1 MRKILGAAIAAMA
14 VCTGLMTPLAAGIFC
29 GGHCSGPCSTC
40 RPAPCGSC
48 HRNPC
53 GCQPVSQ
60 PPIVIP
66 QTVMQQRTIMQPQQI
81 TVPQTTYRDVVRT
94 EFRTQAELQSTP
106 VTRFKTVAVD
116 EGAFQQ
122 VWVSRVVQKQV
133 PETVLEQ
140 RTVYK
145 QVPYQV
151 TQRVPETVYTT
162 QMQMV
167 PRVVSQPV
175 QINSACNPYGNGV
188 IGAPAVSWNS
198 YPTSMIGSSSL
209 SPIAT
214 YQSSYPPSDR
224 PMIGSIPSYSTPS
237 YSSPTYSTPTYSIGS
252 NPVSLGRELQPLHS
266 ASTYPIDGSLNP
278 VPDPRFLDTPHG
290 HSSDRSPSALRPVE
304 PVRTSSRSGMF
315 VPVPPGRSATR
326 IR

>member
-1 MRKILGAAIAAMA
+1 MRKFLGAVIAAIA
-14 VCTGLMTPLAAGIFC
+14 VCVSMMTPLAAGIFC

-40 RPAPCGSC
+40 RPSPCGTC

-53 GCQPVSQ
+53 GCQPVVQ

-145 QVPYQV
+145 QVPHQV
-151 TQRVPETVYTT
+151 TQRVAETVYTT
-162 QMQMV
+162 QTQMV

-175 QINSACNPYGNGV
+175 QINSACNPYGNGA

-198 YPTSMIGSSSL
+198 YPTPVMSSTIS
-209 SPIAT
+209 SPVAT
-214 YQSSYPPSDR
+214 YQSNYPPSYS
-224 PMIGSIPSYSTPS
+224 PMIGSIPSYSTSSYSNPS
-237 YSSPTYSTPTYSIGS
+237 YQAAS
-252 NPVSLGRELQPLHS
+252 NPVSLSRELQPLQS
-266 ASTYPIDGSLNP
+266 ASSQPIDGNLNP
-278 VPDPRFLDTPHG
+278 VPDPKFLDTPG
-290 HSSDRSPSALRPVE
+290 GNYSDWSSVPSASRPSD

-315 VPVPPGRSATR
+315 VPVPAGRSATR

>member
-1 MRKILGAAIAAMA
+1 MRTLLGAVIAAMA
-14 VCTGLMTPLAAGIFC
+14 VCAGMMTPLAAGIFC

-40 RPAPCGSC
+40 RPSPCGSC

-53 GCQPVSQ
+53 GCQPVIQ
-60 PPIVIP
+60 QQPIVIP

-94 EFRTQAELQSTP
+94 EFRTQAELQSQP

-122 VWVSRVVQKQV
+122 IWVSRVVQKQV

-151 TQRVPETVYTT
+151 TQRIPETVYTT
-162 QMQMV
+162 QTQMV

-175 QINSACNPYGNGV
+175 QIHSACHPYGTGT

-198 YPTSMIGSSSL
+198 YPTPVMGS
-209 SPIAT
+209 PVAT
-214 YQSSYPPSDR
+214 YQSSYPPSYS

-237 YSSPTYSTPTYSIGS
+237 YSTAS
-252 NPVSLGRELQPLHS
+252 NPVSLSRELQPLQS
-266 ASTYPIDGSLNP
+266 ASNQPIDSNLNP
-278 VPDPRFLDTPHG
+278 VPDPKFLDTPRG
-290 HSSDRSPSALRPVE
+290 NYSDWSSVPSASRPSE
-304 PVRTSSRSGMF
+304 PVRTSSRSSMF
-315 VPVPPGRSATR
+315 VPVPAGRSATR